1 MAISEA
7 EAEVI
12 AETDRMVQCFGQE
25 NRSIKFDWEE
35 TYGAGFDV
43 LNMKVASRAA
53 TD

>member
-1 MAISEA
+1 M
-7 EAEVI
+7 I